1 MMRVSCH
8 MTPEEKEEE
17 EKKRCSFSP
26 HECSIY
32 PSPGPPPPSSPRPSP
47 LLGILHEDRLLDIFH
62 SVSKRCS
69 EIRAS
74 SKESA
79 V

>member
-1 MMRVSCH
+1 MMRMSCH
-8 MTPEEKEEE
+8 MTPEEKEE

-32 PSPGPPPPSSPRPSP
+32 PSPGPPPSPPRPTP
-47 LLGILHEDRLLDIFH
+47 LLVILHEDRRLDIFH